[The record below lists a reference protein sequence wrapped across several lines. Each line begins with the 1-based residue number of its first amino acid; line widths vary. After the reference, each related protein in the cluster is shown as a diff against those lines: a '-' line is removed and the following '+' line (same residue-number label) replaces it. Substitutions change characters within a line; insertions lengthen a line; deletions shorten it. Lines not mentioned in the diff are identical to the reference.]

1 MSIVAIDKSV
11 DPDIFFILLIFLT
24 INTMR
29 QGPDNSNN
37 FVKIQIFIKF
47 ALGSVKV

>member
-1 MSIVAIDKSV
+1 MNIVTIDESV
-11 DPDIFFILLIFLT
+11 DPDIFLILLFSRT
-24 INTMR
+24 IDTMG

-37 FVKIQIFIKF
+37 FVKIQIFLKF